1 MCFWIEWLVGCIYKT
16 VNSLLQVRA
25 DLKAKECD
33 LSLKKD
39 LIFFNKCFR
48 FWSSKRIW
56 NLLLG
61 DLTFQ
66 NAINDCKRFSFL
78 QCWKSNRKTQ
88 GRIQGRRRDLCTPWD
103 LKMTSQLGKKSE
115 KQKKISIYFRLRRV
129 FRFLKLDFFV
139 PKET

>member
-88 GRIQGRRRDLCTPWD
+88 GRIQGGVARPLHP
-103 LKMTSQLGKKSE
+103 LGFKNGFSIGKE
-115 KQKKISIYFRLRRV
+115 KWKTEKNIYLFSPAPRL
-129 FRFLKLDFFV
+129 
-139 PKET
+139 